1 MSNSYFQFK
10 QFRIEQAQSG
20 MKVTTDGCL
29 FGGWV
34 ASEIGKSVEPKR
46 ILDIGAGTGLLSL
59 MIAQVT
65 KDANITAVE
74 INKAAFIEAT
84 QNFKQSPWA
93 DRLECVHTPI
103 QELKDEK
110 FDLIICNPPFFKGSQ
125 VGLDVDKNQA
135 LHSNSLGVKD
145 LLDHAV
151 RLLNPDGSFYLLYP
165 EREMNEFFKLAQQNE
180 LLLQHKVNIRNQ
192 GGSGIFR
199 IIASY
204 SLENKTIPKI
214 SEIIIS
220 DSDRQYTS
228 DTWKLLS
235 PYYQEYNAPT
245 EK

>member
-1 MSNSYFQFK
+1 MPNTYFQFK

-34 ASEIGKSVEPKR
+34 ANEVRKADEPKR

-110 FDLIICNPPFFKGSQ
+110 FDLIICNPPFFKDSKQ
-125 VGLDVDKNQA
+125 GLNTDKNQA
-135 LHSNSLGVKD
+135 LHSNNLDVKN

-165 EREMNEFFKLAQQNE
+165 EREMNEFRKMAEEQGLFINHEVIVRNQKDQPVFRVMARYSTLKNEITTNE
-180 LLLQHKVNIRNQ
+180 LIIRNTD
-192 GGSGIFR
+192 R
-199 IIASY
+199 KY
-204 SLENKTIPKI
+204 TLEG
-214 SEIIIS
+214 
-220 DSDRQYTS
+220 
-228 DTWKLLS
+228 WALLKD
-235 PYYQEYNAPT
+235 YYLEYNAPQ
-245 EK
+245 